1 MLNGLQVHS
10 IPLFF
15 SSSGRLNIYSLR
27 DAQVDDLTFNDGI
40 WSLRELL
47 LFYEDLVV
55 FLLLIFDSIHQFDC
69 KSCLLLQSDAF
80 IFAHCCSLKFK
91 PIYFVHSGCTSES
104 YLLVYFVF
112 YHFNNFVGYLLL
124 FVFIWQFT
132 LIDMHLC

>member
-27 DAQVDDLTFNDGI
+27 DAEVDDLTFNDGI

-55 FLLLIFDSIHQFDC
+55 FLLLIFDSIH
-69 KSCLLLQSDAF
+69 
-80 IFAHCCSLKFK
+80 
-91 PIYFVHSGCTSES
+91 
-104 YLLVYFVF
+104 
-112 YHFNNFVGYLLL
+112 
-124 FVFIWQFT
+124 
-132 LIDMHLC
+132 